1 MGSNNPYYSQV
12 VENVEQSELLITFL
26 IELIGKI
33 YQFCL
38 KKTDLFLSRLN
49 EIVLED
55 ITQDKILILT

>member
-1 MGSNNPYYSQV
+1 MGSNSPYYSQV
-12 VENVEQSELLITFL
+12 VENAEQSELLITFL
-26 IELIGKI
+26 IEFIGKI

-55 ITQDKILILT
+55 ITQEKILILT